1 MKHFQLNVPE
11 NFNFGYDVVDEWAR
25 IQPEKKAILWADD
38 NGNEKSVTYGQFKDY
53 SDKAASFLQSL
64 GIGKGDCVM
73 LIMKRHVEWWYC
85 MIALH
90 KIGAIAIPAS
100 FLLKS
105 KDIVY
110 RCQTANIKAIITCQD
125 DTIME
130 SVDLACCDLREKGKD
145 IVRICA
151 FNNDIHR
158 MGWLDFWAGLGAAA
172 PFRKVEG
179 IRNSD
184 SMLLYFTS
192 GTTGHPKGVVHDFKY
207 PLCHV
212 LTGKYW
218 LNLHEESL
226 HLTLCDTGWMM
237 AAWGQFYSL
246 IFAGACIFVYAQEG
260 KFNAANLLSIIQKYK
275 ITSFFAPPTVYRMML
290 KEGLEKYDLSSLEY
304 CTTAGEALYPK
315 IFDDWKR
322 LTGIRL
328 MECFGQTETPLVVG
342 SYPWVVARPG
352 TMGLPNPMVDV
363 DVVDDEGNS
372 CAPNVKGHLVIY
384 LRNGEKP
391 IGLFKEY
398 YGEPELT
405 AQKFAG
411 RYYDTGDM
419 AYRDEQGYYWYESRA
434 DDVIKTSGY
443 RVGPFEVESVLMQ
456 HPAVA
461 ECAITGVP
469 DDIRGQLIKATIVLS
484 AKYRDKAGDDLAKEI
499 QAFVKSRTAPY
510 KYPRVVEFVAE
521 LPKTVNGKI
530 RRVAIREE
538 SAR

>member
-1 MKHFQLNVPE
+1 MKHFKLNVPE

-38 NGNEKSVTYGQFKDY
+38 YGNEKTVTYRQFKEY
-53 SDKAASFLQSL
+53 SDKAASYLQSL

-73 LIMKRHVEWWYC
+73 LIMKRHIEWWYC

-90 KIGAIAIPAS
+90 KLGAIAIPAS
-100 FLLKS
+100 FLLKG
-105 KDIVY
+105 KDIIY
-110 RCQTANIKAIITCQD
+110 RCETANIKAIITCQD
-125 DTIME
+125 DVIME
-130 SVDLACCDLREKGKD
+130 SVDEACCHLKEKGTEVKK
-145 IVRICA
+145 ICA
-151 FNNDIHR
+151 FDNDIRR
-158 MGWLDFWAGLGAAA
+158 MGWLDFWAGLDAAA
-172 PFRKVEG
+172 PFSRVEG
-179 IRNSD
+179 IGNDD

-192 GTTGHPKGVVHDFKY
+192 GTTGQPKGVVHDYKY

-212 LTGKYW
+212 LTGRYW

-246 IFAGACIFVYAQEG
+246 ILAGACIFVYAQEG
-260 KFNAANLLSIIQKYK
+260 KFCAARLLETIQKYK

-328 MECFGQTETPLVVG
+328 MECFGQTETPLMVG
-342 SYPWVVARPG
+342 SYPWIDARPG

-384 LRNGEKP
+384 LRNGKKP

-405 AQKFAG
+405 AHKFSG

-419 AYRDEQGYYWYESRA
+419 AYRDELGYYWYESRA

-484 AKYRDKAGDDLAKEI
+484 AKYRDKAGDDLVKEI

-510 KYPRVVEFVAE
+510 KYPRIVEFVTE

-538 SAR
+538 SAK